1 MTYSRN
7 LAASVAQPLL
17 FTLRNEGSVRE
28 LHNSTARPLSM
39 PGTTTLPGC
48 RTLRLPGCGFRRHT
62 ISIFAK
68 FSHLTIALVFLL
80 SPSTRAQL
88 RPISPTPNQPA
99 PAIEA
104 DGYLYISA
112 QGPHTANGPGPTNFP
127 AQVRQSLDN
136 IKSILET
143 AHLTL
148 DNLVYLQVYL
158 ENIDN
163 YAALDQSFAAYFPKT
178 PPARSVLGV
187 AKLPEP
193 QIQINAIAVLDLK
206 DKQPVT
212 PKNLKPNKSYSPG
225 ILTHDRLFISTML
238 GADPTTG
245 KIPADPAA
253 QVDQAL
259 DNLKSVCE
267 AANLTLANMV
277 FVNPYLTA
285 AIPPQVMNQRYA
297 KRFEFGNTPGRA
309 TIHVS
314 SRPDNNQIAYTG
326 IAVRDLS
333 QRHAVRPKN
342 MPPSPTASP
351 CVFAGDT
358 LFCSAKSGFTPGP
371 NSGVFAESTANQTRQ
386 TMRNQL
392 DNLEEAAMK
401 FDQVVSVTIYLD
413 NLSDSPDYHKIYKK
427 YFTGPLPAET
437 LLQQIP
443 PVPQRTADAEGSYP
457 DLEQMSLIAVRPHKP

>member
-1 MTYSRN
+1 MDTPCALQGGGLDSISLATPFA
-7 LAASVAQPLL
+7 LAAVLVL
-17 FTLRNEGSVRE
+17 CVFT
-28 LHNSTARPLSM
+28 
-39 PGTTTLPGC
+39 
-48 RTLRLPGCGFRRHT
+48 
-62 ISIFAK
+62 
-68 FSHLTIALVFLL
+68 
-80 SPSTRAQL
+80 PSTHTQL
-88 RPISPTPNQPA
+88 HPIPPTPNQPT

-112 QGPHTANGPGPTNFP
+112 QGPHTTNGAAPTTFP
-127 AQVRQSLDN
+127 AQVHQSLDN
-136 IKSILET
+136 IKSILEA
-143 AHLTL
+143 AHLAI

-163 YAALDQSFAAYFPKT
+163 YAALDQSFATYFPKT

-187 AKLPEP
+187 ARLPES

-212 PKNLKPNKSYSPG
+212 PKNFKPNKSYSPG

-238 GADPTTG
+238 GADPATG
-245 KIPADPAA
+245 KIPAKPAA

-277 FVNPYLTA
+277 FVNPYLTS
-285 AIPPQVMNQRYA
+285 AIPAQVMNQRYA
-297 KRFEFGNTPGRA
+297 QRFEFGNTPGRA

-314 SRPDNNQIAYTG
+314 SLPENNQIAYTG

-333 QRHAVRPKN
+333 QRHAIRPKN

-371 NSGVFAESTANQTRQ
+371 NSGVFADSTANQTRQ
-386 TMRNQL
+386 TLRNQL
-392 DNLEEAAMK
+392 DNLEEAGMK

-443 PVPQRTADAEGSYP
+443 PVPQRTADPEGSYP
-457 DLEQMSLIAVRPHKP
+457 DLEQMSLIAVRPHPIPN